1 MSLFNKP
8 KGQSFFSGA
17 ALVARKE
24 LLEAARDKQTVLY
37 TIVLPICMYPV
48 MFWIMIQGFMVVQGL
63 REQTEV
69 RVGVLGDERQIDGEL
84 RNSLDPRLEASD
96 EEIDGP
102 AINAIAV
109 IDANATS
116 PTGNPTDD
124 PEAAR
129 AWALAQD
136 ELSDDERLDVVLYVP
151 SAEAVLAAA
160 ELEPSNNEQAPT
172 DGSAADLTRELPQ
185 GQTQIFYD
193 GARSRSNLAQ
203 SRLED
208 RLMSRAQLLRR
219 LAAEERDVDPRLLKP
234 LSVSSH
240 DTAPGPG
247 KGALVLSMILPLL
260 LVTMAVMGAFF
271 PAVDLTAGEKERGTA
286 ETTLLVPMPRT
297 GVLVGKVLA
306 TCTLAVIAT
315 FLNLGAIAFSAE
327 HLLSTL
333 ARGTALEIPLPL
345 GAMLSVL
352 PLALLFAFFVAA
364 ILTAIAG
371 LARSFKEG
379 QALLGPA
386 QMLFIMPAMIGMVP
400 GIELDLA
407 WALVPVVNV
416 VLAFKALLLG
426 KSLPLEYI
434 VCGLSQLVYAGLAM
448 TFAVRLLSR
457 EAVALSGETLP
468 LKRLFALLRSDGS
481 SS

>member
-1 MSLFNKP
+1 
-8 KGQSFFSGA
+8 
-17 ALVARKE
+17 
-24 LLEAARDKQTVLY
+24 
-37 TIVLPICMYPV
+37 
-48 MFWIMIQGFMVVQGL
+48 
-63 REQTEV
+63 
-69 RVGVLGDERQIDGEL
+69 
-84 RNSLDPRLEASD
+84 
-96 EEIDGP
+96 
-102 AINAIAV
+102 
-109 IDANATS
+109 
-116 PTGNPTDD
+116 
-124 PEAAR
+124 
-129 AWALAQD
+129 
-136 ELSDDERLDVVLYVP
+136 
-151 SAEAVLAAA
+151 
-160 ELEPSNNEQAPT
+160 
-172 DGSAADLTRELPQ
+172 
-185 GQTQIFYD
+185 
-193 GARSRSNLAQ
+193 
-203 SRLED
+203 
-208 RLMSRAQLLRR
+208 MSRARLLRR
-219 LAAEERDVDPRLLKP
+219 LAAEERDVDPKLLKP

-286 ETTLLVPMPRT
+286 ETTLLLPMPRT

-400 GIELDLA
+400 GIELDVK

-434 VCGLSQLVYAGLAM
+434 LCGLSQLVYAGLAM

-457 EAVALSGETLP
+457 EAVALAGETLP
-468 LKRLFALLRSDGS
+468 LKRLFALLRSAGS